1 LDLYLAFG
9 FCGLEFPVSVT
20 PAIGFAEVEWSEL
33 PDLVIR
39 QKSDELEIAQIFASE
54 SLHSAELLSIAPPP
68 AY

>member
-1 LDLYLAFG
+1 LGFPASVNALAI
-9 FCGLEFPVSVT
+9 V
-20 PAIGFAEVEWSEL
+20 FAEVKWSEL

-39 QKSDELEIAQIFASE
+39 QKSDEPEIAQIFASG